1 MALTIAIMGSGGL
14 GGFFGAL
21 LATAGE
27 DVAFL
32 ARGAHLAAIRRN
44 GLRVESARGDM
55 HIHPA
60 TATDDP
66 ASVGPVDCVLFT
78 VKLWDTETAAAAC
91 RPSLGA
97 DTAVLTL
104 QNGIDSMA
112 RLAAVLGE
120 EHVLGGVTYVPSVIA
135 EPGVIRHTG
144 SAANLIF
151 GEPGGG
157 RSARAGRLLAVFRR
171 AGVEAEISADIRRT
185 IWEKFVFLAASSG
198 VTSFTGLSYGP
209 MRADPEARGNVSP
222 GHGRGCR
229 GRRRGRNSHRR
240 RFYRRPHGVSRSG
253 AARYDVVHGPGS
265 IAGQPARTRLVC
277 GNRGCASARRMAS
290 KHRLTPRSIT
300 P

>member
-1 MALTIAIMGSGGL
+1 MSFAIMGSGGL

-21 LATAGE
+21 LATTGE

-32 ARGAHLAAIRRN
+32 ARGAHLAAIRQN

-91 RPSLGA
+91 RPMLGA

-112 RLAAVLGE
+112 RLAAVLGQN
-120 EHVLGGVTYVPSVIA
+120 HVLGGVTYVPSVIA
-135 EPGVIRHTG
+135 GPGVIRHTG

-151 GEPGGG
+151 GEPGGR
-157 RSARAGRLLAVFRR
+157 RSARAERLLAVFQR
-171 AGVEAEISADIRRT
+171 AGIEAEISPDIGRT
-185 IWEKFVFLAASSG
+185 IWEKFVFLVASSG
-198 VTSFTGLSYGP
+198 VTSFTGLRYGP
-209 MRADPEARGNVSP
+209 LRADPEAREMFRQVMAEAAAVAGAEGIPVGDDFIDGRMAFLDQAPPDMTSSMAQDRSRGNRLELDWFAGTVV
-222 GHGRGCR
+222 RL
-229 GRRRGRNSHRR
+229 
-240 RFYRRPHGVSRSG
+240 G
-253 AARYDVVHGPGS
+253 AAHG
-265 IAGQPARTRLVC
+265 IA
-277 GNRGCASARRMAS
+277 
-290 KHRLTPRSIT
+290 TPVNAAIYNALN
-300 P
+300 